1 VWDVKCVWGVSLRV
15 DTMASVAV
23 SSEAGADVR
32 PRQLAVKFYDARYR
46 ADDAWTV
53 RQMGVDRAVEE
64 VTWWRARVPEVAE
77 ALAAAPPVEIDELE
91 AALWRAVTR
100 ALGESAVVAAWV
112 HKRKLF
118 VVRRDMCASAAA
130 STVATADPLPAVGV
144 KRERPDEVGD
154 AGGASAAAASTS
166 FTWPR
171 IRPAAAYPSLEG
183 AALYTA
189 ACFHSN
195 AEIGAIYASGKV
207 RRGWGGTCGGR

>member
-1 VWDVKCVWGVSLRV
+1 
-15 DTMASVAV
+15 MASVAV
-23 SSEAGADVR
+23 SSEAEADVR

-64 VTWWRARVPEVAE
+64 VAWWRARVPEAAE
-77 ALAAAPPVEIDELE
+77 ALAAAPPVEIHELE
-91 AALWRAVTR
+91 AALWSAVTR

-118 VVRRDMCASAAA
+118 VVRRDMCAPAAA
-130 STVATADPLPAVGV
+130 SSTVATAVALPAVGV
-144 KRERPDEVGD
+144 KRERPEEVGG
-154 AGGASAAAASTS
+154 AGGASAASTS

-183 AALYTA
+183 VALYTA

-207 RRGWGGTCGGR
+207 SKGGGGGAGGGPPTGGGR